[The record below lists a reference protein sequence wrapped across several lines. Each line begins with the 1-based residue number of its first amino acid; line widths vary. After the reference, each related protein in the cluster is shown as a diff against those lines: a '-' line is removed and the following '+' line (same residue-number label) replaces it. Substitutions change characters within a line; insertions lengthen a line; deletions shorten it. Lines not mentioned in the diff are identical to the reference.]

1 MTANVS
7 QGRRT
12 VLITG
17 CTPGGI
23 GHALVKEFHAR
34 GLHVIATGRRPEVLK
49 ELTDIGVSAVALD
62 VTNAESIAECKRQV
76 TELTGG
82 RLDILVNNASG
93 VSHTIPATDID
104 LDEVRATFETNVF
117 SVMAMVQAFVPLL
130 IATRGLIVNIS
141 SLSSVSPYVFA
152 SVYSSTKGAIN
163 SYSRTLRQ
171 ELRPFGVRVL
181 VSMTGTVSTSNPKAH
196 RELPAGSLYMRMKD
210 FFAARLQWSQHNA
223 TMNNASFA
231 KQLVSEALR
240 GEGWFGG
247 LLGGTRKWFWA
258 GGLSTQ
264 VWLARWLFGET
275 LLDEITYRRF
285 HLHKL
290 EAEVRKD
297 VAKRIN

>member
-1 MTANVS
+1 MSANIS
-7 QGRRT
+7 QGCRT

-23 GHALVKEFHAR
+23 GYALVKEFNAC
-34 GLHVIATGRRPEVLK
+34 GLQVIATGRRPEVLK
-49 ELTDIGVSAVALD
+49 ALIGLGVSAVALD
-62 VTNAESIAECKRQV
+62 VTNAESIAAR
-76 TELTGG
+76 
-82 RLDILVNNASG
+82 G

-104 LDEVRATFETNVF
+104 LDEVRATFETNVL

-130 IATRGLIVNIS
+130 IARRGLIINIS
-141 SLSSVSPYVFA
+141 SLSSVSPYVFGT
-152 SVYSSTKGAIN
+152 VYSSTKGAIN

-196 RELPAGSLYMRMKD
+196 RELPIGSLYMPMKD
-210 FFAARLQWSQHNA
+210 LFTARQQWSQHNA
-223 TMNNASFA
+223 TMNNATFA

-240 GEGWFGG
+240 GEGWLGG
-247 LLGGTRKWFWA
+247 LLGGSRKWFWA

-275 LLDEITYRRF
+275 LLDEMAYRRF
-285 HLHKL
+285 HLHEL
-290 EAEVRKD
+290 EAKIRKD
-297 VAKRIN
+297 AAQRIK

>member
-1 MTANVS
+1 MAANVS

-23 GHALVKEFHAR
+23 GHALVKEFYAR
-34 GLHVIATGRRPEVLK
+34 GLYVIATGRRPEVLK
-49 ELTDIGVSAVALD
+49 ELSDIGVSAVALD
-62 VTNAESIAECKRQV
+62 VTNAESIAE
-76 TELTGG
+76 
-82 RLDILVNNASG
+82 S
-93 VSHTIPATDID
+93 TDID

-196 RELPAGSLYMRMKD
+196 RELPAGSLYMRMKN
-210 FFAARLQWSQHNA
+210 FFAARPQWSQHNA
-223 TMNNASFA
+223 TMNNATFA

-297 VAKRIN
+297 SAKRIN

>member
-1 MTANVS
+1 MAANVS

-49 ELTDIGVSAVALD
+49 ELSDIGVSAVALD
-62 VTNAESIAECKRQV
+62 VTNAESIAE
-76 TELTGG
+76 
-82 RLDILVNNASG
+82 S
-93 VSHTIPATDID
+93 TDID

-181 VSMTGTVSTSNPKAH
+181 VSITGTVSTSNPKAH
-196 RELPAGSLYMRMKD
+196 RELPAGSLYMRMKN

-223 TMNNASFA
+223 TMNNATFA

-297 VAKRIN
+297 AAKRIN

>member
-1 MTANVS
+1 MAANVS

-17 CTPGGI
+17 CTP
-23 GHALVKEFHAR
+23 
-34 GLHVIATGRRPEVLK
+34 
-49 ELTDIGVSAVALD
+49 
-62 VTNAESIAECKRQV
+62 V
-76 TELTGG
+76 TELTGC
-82 RLDILVNNASG
+82 RLDILVNNAG
-93 VSHTIPATDID
+93 VSHTILATDID

-196 RELPAGSLYMRMKD
+196 RELPAGSLYMRMKN
-210 FFAARLQWSQHNA
+210 FFAARPQWSQHNA
-223 TMNNASFA
+223 TMNNATFA

-297 VAKRIN
+297 SAKRIN

>member
-1 MTANVS
+1 MAANNTHA
-7 QGRRT
+7 RRT

-49 ELTDIGVSAVALD
+49 ELTDLGVSAVALD
-62 VTNAESIAECKRQV
+62 VTNAESITECKRQV
-76 TELTGG
+76 AELTGG
-82 RLDILVNNASG
+82 RLDILVNNAG

-104 LDEVRATFETNVF
+104 MDEVRATFETNVF

-130 IATRGLIVNIS
+130 IAARGLIVNIS
-141 SLSSVSPYVFA
+141 SLSSISPYVFA
-152 SVYSSTKGAIN
+152 SVYSSSKGAIN

-181 VSMTGTVSTSNPKAH
+181 VSLTGTVSTTNPKAH
-196 RELPAGSLYMRMKD
+196 RELPDGSLYSRMKE
-210 FFAARLQWSQHNA
+210 FFAARQQWSQNNS
-223 TMNNASFA
+223 TMNNTAFA
-231 KQLVSEALR
+231 KQLVTEALR

-275 LLDEITYRRF
+275 LLDAITYRRF
-285 HLHKL
+285 QLNKL
-290 EAEVRKD
+290 EAQVRQD
-297 VAKRIN
+297 TAKRIN